1 MTSFNDLGLNAELLK
16 ALSAQNF
23 ETPTPIQTRAIP
35 LVLQE
40 KDLLGIAQTGTGKT
54 AAFGLPLLQRLKSQ
68 DRRPAPKS
76 CRALILSPTRE
87 LAGQIADHLRSYA
100 KFSRQH
106 IACVVG
112 GVPVRKQAVALNKGV
127 DVLVATPGRLLDLV
141 DQRAVQLQDVEVLVL
156 DEADQMLDL
165 GFIHALDRIAKLVP
179 SQRQTLLFSAT
190 MPKSIASLA
199 ARFLKDPVRVEVTA
213 ESTPVERIDQKIAFV
228 QGGGKANLLREILS
242 EAPDARA
249 LVFTR
254 TKRGADRV
262 SRDLET
268 AGLQADALHGNKSQS
283 QRERALGAFRKGKAR
298 VLVATDI
305 AARGIDV
312 SGITHVINYDLPNVP
327 ESYIHRIGR
336 TARAGA
342 SGLAISFCSPD
353 EHAYLR
359 DIERLTGSAIQT
371 LDGSARPAMNGGGNT
386 GRPGAGKS
394 QKSRSGSRGAGPA
407 NGGRAENSGKP
418 NGRNGQAQRKRRAG
432 AAGNAGNDQRRQR
445 IAS

>member
-23 ETPTPIQTRAIP
+23 ETPTPIQSRAIP

-68 DRRPAPKS
+68 DRRPVPKS

-87 LAGQIADHLRSYA
+87 LAGQIADNLCSYA

-112 GVPVRKQAVALNKGV
+112 GVPVRKQAIALNKGV

-199 ARFLKDPVRVEVTA
+199 ARFLRDPVRVEVSA
-213 ESTPVERIDQKIAFV
+213 AATPVERIDQKIAFV

-327 ESYIHRIGR
+327 ESYVHRIGR

-371 LDGSARPAMNGGGNT
+371 LDGSARPVINGGGNNA
-386 GRPGAGKS
+386 RPGGGKS
-394 QKSRSGSRGAGPA
+394 QKSRSNSRGAGSA

-418 NGRNGQAQRKRRAG
+418 NGRNGQAQRKRRTDAS
-432 AAGNAGNDQRRQR
+432 GNGQRRQR
-445 IAS
+445 LAS